1 MKSPPPGLSFR
12 PTGQNT
18 LGGGRICH
26 IVTLIWFF
34 VPFLQIHFIVLM
46 YEIKIGCNEKTS
58 PKTLSGMLLDK
69 IELVFLIIQFA
80 HAKACAPLSP
90 YSKKGSIGTW
100 TWHYGS
106 KIQNE
111 FEVCHSLLS
120 KHSLADARGIFGGS
134 LMGVYRCVKSRDTV
148 YKRRHVLSFSWWTG
162 AQCQSRIEWELFVSN

>member
-1 MKSPPPGLSFR
+1 MLR
-12 PTGQNT
+12 
-18 LGGGRICH
+18 H
-26 IVTLIWFF
+26 
-34 VPFLQIHFIVLM
+34 VLP
-46 YEIKIGCNEKTS
+46 C
-58 PKTLSGMLLDK
+58 
-69 IELVFLIIQFA
+69 
-80 HAKACAPLSP
+80 SP

-148 YKRRHVLSFSWWTG
+148 YKRRHVLSFSWRTG
-162 AQCQSRIEWELFVSN
+162 AQCLSRIEWEWFVSNKRLDLDNCAHYYCSINMSTTTKSIKFVFFVKGILHSSRYGLKHLQRFAICGKDHFGKRDLIFTP